1 MTRVVLLGP
10 QRRPTI
16 DKVVRSLEI
25 DGPIATVNAGWLERE
40 RDDSELDGLLGGRS
54 ANLALYERWLDV
66 LERDPEL
73 RAAELEHRAVR
84 DELQRLYLVQLD
96 AAMETVLALSEV
108 SGVRPR
114 SQAAA
119 QADAEAA
126 LRLVDRQHLARVAQ
140 VNGDFAAA
148 WRPGERAVV
157 AEHRES
163 VRHILQQTGGL
174 AVTGGNVAVLL
185 HVLQLFNVVAQL
197 PATVVAW
204 SAGAMA
210 LTDRVLL
217 FHDWAANQPSPP
229 EFAEDGLRVVPSV
242 VALPHAR
249 QRLRLANA
257 TRMGVLARRMAPA
270 RCLVLEAGMR
280 VDLLPDGS
288 LPAGARVLG
297 EDGRLATLEP
307 AA

>member
-1 MTRVVLLGP
+1 MTRIVLLGP
-10 QRRPTI
+10 QRRPTL

-25 DGPIATVNAGWLERE
+25 EGPIAAVTAGWLERE
-40 RDDSELDGLLGGRS
+40 RDDAELDGLLGGRG
-54 ANLALYERWLDV
+54 ANLALYERWQDV

-73 RAAELEHRAVR
+73 RAAETEHRAVR
-84 DELQRLYLVQLD
+84 DELQRLYLVRLD
-96 AAMETVLALSEV
+96 AAMETVLALSDV
-108 SGVRPR
+108 TGVRPR
-114 SQAAA
+114 NQAAVL
-119 QADAEAA
+119 ADAEVA
-126 LRLVDRQHLARVAQ
+126 LRLVDEQHLARVDRA
-140 VNGDFAAA
+140 NDDFAAA
-148 WRPGERAVV
+148 WTPGERPVV

-163 VRHILQQTGGL
+163 VRRILQQTGGL

-185 HVLQLFNVVAQL
+185 HVLKLFDVVAQS
-197 PATVVAW
+197 PGTVIAW

-229 EFAEDGLRVVPSV
+229 EFAEGGLGVVTSV

-249 QRLRLANA
+249 QRLRLADG
-257 TRMGVLARRMAPA
+257 TRMGVLARRVAPA

-280 VDLLPDGS
+280 VDLEPDGS
-288 LPAGARVLG
+288 LPAGTRVLG

-307 AA
+307 VA